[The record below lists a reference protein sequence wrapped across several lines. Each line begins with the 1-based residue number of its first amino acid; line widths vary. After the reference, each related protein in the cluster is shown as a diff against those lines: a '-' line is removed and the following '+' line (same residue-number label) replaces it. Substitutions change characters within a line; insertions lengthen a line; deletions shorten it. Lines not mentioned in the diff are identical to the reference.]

1 MRGEEIMSGAQR
13 VHDPEFLIERIKH
26 LGIGNESYSYKKSL
40 IFSISIPFTCILD
53 PNKMKSYIDSF
64 RYGAPPHAGGG
75 IGLERVTMLFLGLNN
90 IRKTSLFPRDPK
102 RVSP

>member
-13 VHDPEFLIERIKH
+13 IHNVDLLVAKTQEH
-26 LGIGNESYSYKKSL
+26 GIDIG
-40 IFSISIPFTCILD
+40 
-53 PNKMKSYIDSF
+53 KMQGYIDAF

-75 IGLERVTMLFLGLNN
+75 IGLERVTMLFLGLDN

-102 RVSP
+102 RIAP